1 MSDGYY
7 AFTRKLD
14 PARGV
19 PVVDSGSWTAGSPMA
34 EVIVRVL
41 RTPKG
46 SYRAD
51 PSFGVEYKDIDKG
64 APDAPT
70 RLQLAIETALAVYVR
85 DKLIT
90 DLRVKVQRA
99 GSQLRYEVSFTDP
112 RIAATQR
119 PVRGAL

>member
-1 MSDGYY
+1 MPDGYY

-19 PVVDSGSWTAGSPMA
+19 PVVDSGTWASGSPMA

-51 PSFGVEYKDIDKG
+51 PSFGVDYSDIDKG

-70 RLQLAIETALAVYVR
+70 RLQLAIEAALAVYVR
-85 DKLIT
+85 DRLIA
-90 DLRVKVQRA
+90 DLRVRVTRA
-99 GSQLRYEVSFTDP
+99 GSQIRYEVSFSDP
-112 RIAATQR
+112 RIPATQR
-119 PVRGAL
+119 PIRGAL